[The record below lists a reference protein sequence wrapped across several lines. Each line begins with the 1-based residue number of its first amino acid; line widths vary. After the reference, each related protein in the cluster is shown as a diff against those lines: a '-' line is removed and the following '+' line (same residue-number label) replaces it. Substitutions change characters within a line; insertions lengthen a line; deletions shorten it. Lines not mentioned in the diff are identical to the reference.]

1 MIPAKHWQL
10 RVQQPKVSAKLADH
24 LGISPVVAQLLL
36 NRNISSLTQAHYFLG
51 NTHSS
56 NQFPTEQLQHF
67 LTLVQ
72 TTIAQEKP
80 IFIYGDYDVDGMTS
94 TSMMVRC
101 LTALGA
107 TIRYKLP
114 HRFHDGYGLNM
125 SIVELMKKD
134 NCGLLITLDCGIT
147 NVNEIDAVKRQ
158 TDAPVIIIDHHQIP
172 DIQPPADLII
182 NPKAPNTP
190 ASIQELCTA
199 GIVLKIVQYI
209 HDIHPLVDFKNYQ
222 LLAAIGTIADV
233 VSLTEE
239 NRTIVKEGLCVY
251 NQHSILG
258 LKALMDVAE
267 FTLPQLSVRDVG
279 FIIGPRLNAAGR
291 LSTAQYGV
299 ELLLTSEKQRAEK
312 IANYLNKINQERRQ
326 MDQSVVADSVEIM
339 ESSSHYAE
347 QSILVLG
354 KQDWHAGVIG
364 IAASRLV
371 DAYHKPAVV
380 VGIDQ
385 DIARGSARSVGQ
397 VNIHYLLKQC
407 ERFFLSFGGHKQAAG
422 FSLKP
427 DNFEPFK
434 LELERVVRSSITSDL
449 LVDQLNIDMKLA
461 TKDITFDLIDQLDI
475 LQPFGHGN
483 SEPIF
488 YSDQFVVIDSRAVGN
503 GKHLKV
509 TLEDKRTKACFDGIG
524 FNLGKLLHKTYN
536 KQNHLVFSV
545 ERNIWNNQEK
555 IQLNIKDI
563 K

>member
-56 NQFPTEQLQHF
+56 NQFSTEQLQHF

-222 LLAAIGTIADV
+222 LLAAIGTVADV

-239 NRTIVKEGLCVY
+239 NRTIVKEGLSVY

-299 ELLLTSEKQRAEK
+299 ELLLPSEKQRAEK
-312 IANYLNKINQERRQ
+312 IATYLFLRI
-326 MDQSVVADSVEIM
+326 
-339 ESSSHYAE
+339 
-347 QSILVLG
+347 
-354 KQDWHAGVIG
+354 
-364 IAASRLV
+364 V
-371 DAYHKPAVV
+371 D
-380 VGIDQ
+380 
-385 DIARGSARSVGQ
+385 
-397 VNIHYLLKQC
+397 
-407 ERFFLSFGGHKQAAG
+407 
-422 FSLKP
+422 
-427 DNFEPFK
+427 
-434 LELERVVRSSITSDL
+434 
-449 LVDQLNIDMKLA
+449 
-461 TKDITFDLIDQLDI
+461 
-475 LQPFGHGN
+475 
-483 SEPIF
+483 
-488 YSDQFVVIDSRAVGN
+488 
-503 GKHLKV
+503 
-509 TLEDKRTKACFDGIG
+509 
-524 FNLGKLLHKTYN
+524 
-536 KQNHLVFSV
+536 
-545 ERNIWNNQEK
+545 
-555 IQLNIKDI
+555 
-563 K
+563 